1 MESIFLFTNYRL
13 YLKSFFNNKK
23 AEKAGYSLQV
33 FADKAGFKARDHIL
47 RVMNGARTL
56 SQSGALMLSK
66 AMLLSEKETDYFT
79 SLVGFNQA
87 KSESERQ
94 HYFNKLSS
102 IRPHGKEQR
111 IRTDQYEYFS
121 EWYHSAIRSLLP
133 VMDIGDDV
141 NKLAQIL
148 DPAIS
153 ISQVRKSIELLL
165 RLGFLVQDGKGRY
178 HVSHPSLDTGEEVK
192 SHALIQFHKKC
203 LHLASRALDVCPAED
218 RDISGVTM
226 SVSAS
231 AIAKIKEEIRSFRKK
246 IATIAQNDTNEDRAC
261 QLSILLFPLSRK
273 RAAL

>member
-1 MESIFLFTNYRL
+1 MESIFIYTNYRQ
-13 YLKSFFNNKK
+13 YLRSFFSHKK

-47 RVMNGARTL
+47 RVMNGARNL

-66 AMLLSEKETDYFT
+66 AMRLSEKETDFFIN
-79 SLVGFNQA
+79 LVGFNQA
-87 KSESERQ
+87 KSAAEKE

-102 IRPHGKEQR
+102 IRPYGKEQR

-121 EWYHSAIRSLLP
+121 EWYHAAIRSLLP
-133 VMDIGDDV
+133 VMDVGDDAR
-141 NKLAQIL
+141 KLAQML

-153 ISQVRKSIELLL
+153 ISQAKKSIELLL
-165 RLGFLVQDGKGRY
+165 RLGFIVRDGKESYR
-178 HVSHPSLDTGEEVK
+178 VSNPSLDTGEEVK

-203 LHLASRALDVCPAED
+203 LQLASRALDVCPAED

-231 AIAKIKEEIRSFRKK
+231 AIARIKEEIRAFRNKVAV
-246 IATIAQNDTNEDRAC
+246 IARNDTNEDRAC
-261 QLSILLFPLSRK
+261 QLSIQFFPLSRK
-273 RAAL
+273 RALS